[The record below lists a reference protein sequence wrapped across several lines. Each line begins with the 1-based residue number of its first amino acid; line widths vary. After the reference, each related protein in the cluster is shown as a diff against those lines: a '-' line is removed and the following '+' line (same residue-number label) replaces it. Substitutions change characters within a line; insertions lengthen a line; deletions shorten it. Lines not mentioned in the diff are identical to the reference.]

1 MVTLAAE
8 HVRGQANKLVPRNN
22 VIRLHGLSWSEYLD
36 LREDSANDHLRMHYS
51 NEDLLL
57 MTTGDLHE
65 RLARLID
72 LYLTV
77 WARANGI
84 RLMSYG
90 RWTMFAKSDQ
100 KGLEPDNCY
109 YIRDI
114 PDVTGQ
120 RELNLES
127 DPPPQLAVE
136 VDITTDSGFKFEI
149 YRALGIQEVWIWR
162 AGRLVAYAFQNDA
175 FVAVESSRLIPGFP
189 LTRAAELIT
198 AHYNSDDGTALD
210 AFLSDVSA

>member
-8 HVRGQANKLVPRNN
+8 HVRGQANKLLPRNN
-22 VIRLHGLSWSEYLD
+22 VIRLHGLNWSEYLN

-51 NEDLLL
+51 NEELLL

-77 WARANGI
+77 WARAHDI

-90 RWTMFAKSDQ
+90 RWTMFAESDH

-109 YIRDI
+109 YVRDI
-114 PDVTGQ
+114 PDVKGQ
-120 RELNLES
+120 RELNLGS
-127 DPPPQLAVE
+127 DPPPHLAVE
-136 VDITTDSGFKFEI
+136 VDITTDSEFKFEI
-149 YRALGIQEVWIWR
+149 YRALGIQAVWIWR
-162 AGRLVAYAFQNDA
+162 TGTLVAYAFQNDG
-175 FVAVESSRLIPGFP
+175 FSPVESSRLIPEFP
-189 LTRAAELIT
+189 LARAADIII
-198 AHYNSDDGTALD
+198 AHYDSDDGTALD
-210 AFLSDVSA
+210 AFLTDVSA